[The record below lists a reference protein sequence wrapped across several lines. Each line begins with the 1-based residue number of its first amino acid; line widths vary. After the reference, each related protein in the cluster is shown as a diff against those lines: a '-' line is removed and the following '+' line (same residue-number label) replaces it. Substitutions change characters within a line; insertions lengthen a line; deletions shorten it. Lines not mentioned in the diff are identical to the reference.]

1 MGCPRV
7 GASLVSRRHP
17 ADADPT
23 QRPDQRGAQSRQIG
37 ARIRPH
43 MSRRGR
49 VSRAR
54 EGAAGTM
61 SQSRMRGLGRGLEAL
76 IPMSR
81 DGGAL
86 VPQMIAVDQIRPSH
100 QQVRTR
106 FDAEPL
112 GELAESIR
120 LHGVL
125 QPLLVRRLPDG
136 YELIAGERR
145 WRAARLA
152 GLTSVPA
159 VVRSDAGNDE
169 QLVLGLIENLQR
181 EDLDPV
187 EEAHGLRRL
196 TEEFGL
202 THDEVAQRI
211 GKHRVSV
218 SQSLR
223 LLNGCSAIQ
232 SSVAAGVI
240 SAGHARAL
248 IALESQ
254 GAQEHGL
261 KVVVARHLSVRQ
273 AENWVRTYKP
283 RRRRPTDASAE
294 LRALA
299 AALETKLGVPTK
311 IAGSMNRGQLEIRYS
326 SREELERVCAKLVK

>member
-1 MGCPRV
+1 MK
-7 GASLVSRRHP
+7 
-17 ADADPT
+17 
-23 QRPDQRGAQSRQIG
+23 Q
-37 ARIRPH
+37 
-43 MSRRGR
+43 
-49 VSRAR
+49 
-54 EGAAGTM
+54 
-61 SQSRMRGLGRGLEAL
+61 RMRGLGRGLDAL

-81 DGGAL
+81 DGNAM

-120 LHGVL
+120 SHGVL
-125 QPLLVRRLPDG
+125 QPLRVRRLTDG
-136 YELIAGERR
+136 YELSAGERR

-152 GLTSVPA
+152 GLTAVPA
-159 VVRSDAGNDE
+159 VVRSDAGNDA

-181 EDLDPV
+181 SDLDPI
-187 EEAHGLRRL
+187 EEAGGLKRL

-202 THDEVAQRI
+202 THEEVAQRI

-223 LLNGCSAIQ
+223 LLTGCPALQ

-254 GAQEHGL
+254 AAQEHGL
-261 KVVVARHLSVRQ
+261 KVVIARRLSVRQ
-273 AENWVRTYKP
+273 TENWVRTYKP
-283 RRRRPTDASAE
+283 RRRPRTDASAD

-299 AALETKLGVPTK
+299 AEVETKLGLPTK
-311 IAGSMNRGQLEIRYS
+311 IGGSVNRGKVELRYS
-326 SREELERVCAKLVK
+326 SREELERVCAKLVQ

>member
-1 MGCPRV
+1 
-7 GASLVSRRHP
+7 
-17 ADADPT
+17 
-23 QRPDQRGAQSRQIG
+23 
-37 ARIRPH
+37 
-43 MSRRGR
+43 
-49 VSRAR
+49 
-54 EGAAGTM
+54 M
-61 SQSRMRGLGRGLEAL
+61 SQPRMRGLGRGLEAL

-81 DGGAL
+81 EGDAL

-112 GELAESIR
+112 RELAESIR

-125 QPLLVRRLPDG
+125 QPILVRRLPDG

-152 GLTSVPA
+152 GLTAVPA
-159 VVRSDAGNDE
+159 VVRSEAGNDE

-181 EDLDPV
+181 ADLDPI
-187 EEAHGLRRL
+187 EEARGLRRL

-202 THDEVAQRI
+202 THEEVAQRI

-218 SQSLR
+218 THSMR
-223 LLNGCSAIQ
+223 LLDGCPAVQ

-248 IALESQ
+248 VALEGQ
-254 GAQEHGL
+254 ATQEHGL
-261 KVVVARHLSVRQ
+261 KVVIARHLSVRQ
-273 AENWVRTYKP
+273 TENWVRTYRP
-283 RRRRPTDASAE
+283 RRKARIDSTAE
-294 LRALA
+294 LRALGA
-299 AALETKLGVPTK
+299 DVEAKLGLPIKLT
-311 IAGSMNRGQLEIRYS
+311 GSINRGKVELRYS
-326 SREELERVCAKLVK
+326 SREELERVCAKLVS

>member
-1 MGCPRV
+1 
-7 GASLVSRRHP
+7 
-17 ADADPT
+17 
-23 QRPDQRGAQSRQIG
+23 
-37 ARIRPH
+37 
-43 MSRRGR
+43 
-49 VSRAR
+49 
-54 EGAAGTM
+54 M
-61 SQSRMRGLGRGLEAL
+61 SQSRLRGLGRGLEAL

-81 DGGAL
+81 GGEVM

-112 GELAESIR
+112 GELSESIR

-152 GLTSVPA
+152 GLASVPA
-159 VVRSDAGNDE
+159 VVRNDAGDDG

-181 EDLDPV
+181 TDLDAV
-187 EEAHGLRRL
+187 EEARGLRRL

-202 THDEVAQRI
+202 THEEVAQRI

-218 SQSLR
+218 TQSLR
-223 LLNGCSAIQ
+223 LLAGCPAVQSA
-232 SSVAAGVI
+232 VASGVI

-248 IALESQ
+248 VALEGQ
-254 GAQEHGL
+254 AAQEHGL

-273 AENWVRTYKP
+273 TENWVRTYRP
-283 RRRRPTDASAE
+283 RRKQRVDSTAE
-294 LRALA
+294 LRAIA
-299 AALETKLGVPTK
+299 ADVESKIGLQIKLT
-311 IAGSMNRGQLEIRYS
+311 GSLNRGKIDLRYS
-326 SREELERVCAKLVK
+326 SREELERVCAKLLS

>member
-1 MGCPRV
+1 MK
-7 GASLVSRRHP
+7 
-17 ADADPT
+17 
-23 QRPDQRGAQSRQIG
+23 QRI
-37 ARIRPH
+37 
-43 MSRRGR
+43 
-49 VSRAR
+49 
-54 EGAAGTM
+54 
-61 SQSRMRGLGRGLEAL
+61 RGLGRGLDAL

-81 DGGAL
+81 EGDAM

-120 LHGVL
+120 RHGVL
-125 QPLLVRRLPDG
+125 QPLLVRRLTDG

-152 GLTSVPA
+152 GLAAVPA
-159 VVRSDAGNDE
+159 VVRSDAGSDA

-181 EDLDPV
+181 SDLDPI
-187 EEAHGLRRL
+187 EEAGGLKRL

-223 LLNGCSAIQ
+223 LLNGCAAIQ
-232 SSVAAGVI
+232 SSVASGVI

-254 GAQEHGL
+254 TAQEHGL
-261 KVVVARHLSVRQ
+261 KVVVARRLSVRQ
-273 AENWVRTYKP
+273 TENWVRTYKP
-283 RRRRPTDASAE
+283 RRRPKTDASAE

-299 AALETKLGVPTK
+299 ADVETRLGIPAK
-311 IAGSMNRGQLEIRYS
+311 ITGSMNRGKVELKYS
-326 SREELERVCAKLVK
+326 SHEELERVCAKLVQ

>member
-1 MGCPRV
+1 
-7 GASLVSRRHP
+7 
-17 ADADPT
+17 
-23 QRPDQRGAQSRQIG
+23 
-37 ARIRPH
+37 
-43 MSRRGR
+43 
-49 VSRAR
+49 
-54 EGAAGTM
+54 M
-61 SQSRMRGLGRGLEAL
+61 SQSRLRGLGRGLEAL

-81 DGGAL
+81 EGEAL

-125 QPLLVRRLPDG
+125 QPLLVRKLSDG
-136 YELIAGERR
+136 FELIAGERR

-152 GLTSVPA
+152 GLTAVPA
-159 VVRSDAGNDE
+159 VVRSDATNDE

-181 EDLDPV
+181 ADLDPI
-187 EEAHGLRRL
+187 EEARGLRRL

-202 THDEVAQRI
+202 THEEVAQRI

-218 SQSLR
+218 TQSLR
-223 LLNGCSAIQ
+223 LLAGCPAIQ
-232 SSVAAGVI
+232 SAVAAGII

-248 IALESQ
+248 VALDGQ

-261 KVVVARHLSVRQ
+261 KVVIARHLSVRQ
-273 AENWVRTYKP
+273 AENWVRTYRP
-283 RRRRPTDASAE
+283 RRKKRVDSTAE
-294 LRALA
+294 LRAIGA
-299 AALETKLGVPTK
+299 GIESKLGLPMKLT
-311 IAGSMNRGQLEIRYS
+311 GSLNRGKIELRYS
-326 SREELERVCAKLVK
+326 SREELERVCAKLLS

>member
-1 MGCPRV
+1 MK
-7 GASLVSRRHP
+7 
-17 ADADPT
+17 
-23 QRPDQRGAQSRQIG
+23 Q
-37 ARIRPH
+37 
-43 MSRRGR
+43 
-49 VSRAR
+49 
-54 EGAAGTM
+54 
-61 SQSRMRGLGRGLEAL
+61 RMRGLGRGLDAL

-81 DGGAL
+81 DGDAM

-120 LHGVL
+120 SHGVL
-125 QPLLVRRLPDG
+125 QPLLVRRLTDG

-152 GLTSVPA
+152 GLSAVPA
-159 VVRSDAGNDE
+159 VVRSDAGNDA

-181 EDLDPV
+181 SDLDPI
-187 EEAHGLRRL
+187 EEAGGLKRL

-202 THDEVAQRI
+202 THEEVAQRI

-223 LLNGCSAIQ
+223 LLNGCPAIQ

-254 GAQEHGL
+254 TAQEHGL
-261 KVVVARHLSVRQ
+261 KVVIARRLSVRQ
-273 AENWVRTYKP
+273 TENWVRTYKP
-283 RRRRPTDASAE
+283 RRRPRTDASAE
-294 LRALA
+294 IRALA
-299 AALETKLGVPTK
+299 AEVEIKLGLPTK
-311 IAGSMNRGQLEIRYS
+311 ITGSVNRGKLELRYA
-326 SREELERVCAKLVK
+326 SREELERVCAKLVR

>member
-1 MGCPRV
+1 MTQPR
-7 GASLVSRRHP
+7 
-17 ADADPT
+17 T
-23 QRPDQRGAQSRQIG
+23 
-37 ARIRPH
+37 
-43 MSRRGR
+43 
-49 VSRAR
+49 
-54 EGAAGTM
+54 
-61 SQSRMRGLGRGLEAL
+61 RGLGRGLDAL

-81 DGGAL
+81 DGEAM

-120 LHGVL
+120 QHGVL
-125 QPLLVRRLPDG
+125 QPLLVRRRADG

-152 GLTSVPA
+152 GLSAVPA
-159 VVRSDAGNDE
+159 VVRIDADNDA

-181 EDLDPV
+181 TDLDPI
-187 EEAHGLRRL
+187 EEARGLKRL

-218 SQSLR
+218 TQSLR
-223 LLNGCSAIQ
+223 LLGGCAAVQ
-232 SSVAAGVI
+232 SSVAAGAI
-240 SAGHARAL
+240 TAGHARAL

-254 GAQEHGL
+254 EAQEHGL
-261 KVVVARHLSVRQ
+261 KVVIAKRLSVRQ
-273 AENWVRTYKP
+273 TENWVRTYRP
-283 RRRRPTDASAE
+283 RRVPRGNAAAE
-294 LRALA
+294 LRRIAGEA
-299 AALETKLGVPTK
+299 ETRLGVPVK
-311 IAGSMNRGQLEIRYS
+311 ITGSLNRGKIELRYS
-326 SREELERVCAKLVK
+326 SQEELERVCAKLVS

>member
-1 MGCPRV
+1 MK
-7 GASLVSRRHP
+7 
-17 ADADPT
+17 
-23 QRPDQRGAQSRQIG
+23 QRI
-37 ARIRPH
+37 
-43 MSRRGR
+43 
-49 VSRAR
+49 
-54 EGAAGTM
+54 
-61 SQSRMRGLGRGLEAL
+61 RGLGRGLDSL
-76 IPMSR
+76 IPTREGDVM
-81 DGGAL
+81 
-86 VPQMIAVDQIRPSH
+86 VPQMVAVDQIRPSH

-120 LHGVL
+120 RHGVL
-125 QPLLVRRLPDG
+125 QPILVRRLPDG

-159 VVRSDAGNDE
+159 VVRFDDGNDA

-181 EDLDPV
+181 TDLDPI
-187 EEAHGLRRL
+187 EEAGGLKRL

-202 THDEVAQRI
+202 THEEVAHKI

-223 LLNGCSAIQ
+223 LLNGCAAIQ
-232 SSVAAGVI
+232 SSVASGII

-254 GAQEHGL
+254 AAQEHGL
-261 KVVVARHLSVRQ
+261 KVVIARRLSVRQ
-273 AENWVRTYKP
+273 TENWVRTYKP
-283 RRRRPTDASAE
+283 RRKPRGDGSAE
-294 LRALA
+294 LRSLA
-299 AALETKLGVPTK
+299 GDIESRLGLPAK
-311 IAGSMNRGQLEIRYS
+311 ITGSMNRGKVEVTYS
-326 SREELERVCAKLVK
+326 SREDLERVCAKLVS

>member
-1 MGCPRV
+1 MK
-7 GASLVSRRHP
+7 
-17 ADADPT
+17 
-23 QRPDQRGAQSRQIG
+23 QRI
-37 ARIRPH
+37 
-43 MSRRGR
+43 
-49 VSRAR
+49 
-54 EGAAGTM
+54 
-61 SQSRMRGLGRGLEAL
+61 RGLGRGLDAL

-81 DGGAL
+81 EGDAM

-120 LHGVL
+120 RHGVL
-125 QPLLVRRLPDG
+125 QPLLVRRLTDG

-152 GLTSVPA
+152 GLVAVPA
-159 VVRSDAGNDE
+159 VVRSDAGNDA

-181 EDLDPV
+181 SDLDPI
-187 EEAHGLRRL
+187 EEAGGLKRL

-223 LLNGCSAIQ
+223 LLNGCAAIQ
-232 SSVAAGVI
+232 SSVASGVI

-254 GAQEHGL
+254 AAQEHGL
-261 KVVVARHLSVRQ
+261 KVVVARRLSVRQ
-273 AENWVRTYKP
+273 TENWVRTYKP
-283 RRRRPTDASAE
+283 RRRPRTDASAE

-299 AALETKLGVPTK
+299 GEVETKLGIPARIT
-311 IAGSMNRGQLEIRYS
+311 GSMNRGKVELKYS
-326 SREELERVCAKLVK
+326 SREELERVCAKLVQ

>member
-1 MGCPRV
+1 MMKQPR
-7 GASLVSRRHP
+7 L
-17 ADADPT
+17 
-23 QRPDQRGAQSRQIG
+23 
-37 ARIRPH
+37 
-43 MSRRGR
+43 
-49 VSRAR
+49 
-54 EGAAGTM
+54 
-61 SQSRMRGLGRGLEAL
+61 RGLGRGLDAL

-81 DGGAL
+81 DGEAM

-120 LHGVL
+120 QHGVL

-152 GLTSVPA
+152 GLVAIPA
-159 VVRSDAGNDE
+159 VVRTDTGNDA

-181 EDLDPV
+181 SDLDPI
-187 EEAHGLRRL
+187 EEAGGLKRL

-202 THDEVAQRI
+202 THDEIAHRI

-218 SQSLR
+218 TQSLR
-223 LLNGCSAIQ
+223 LLSGCPAVQSA
-232 SSVAAGVI
+232 VASGVI

-254 GAQEHGL
+254 AAQEHGL

-273 AENWVRTYKP
+273 TENWVRTYRP
-283 RRRRPTDASAE
+283 RRQRAGDGSTE
-294 LRALA
+294 LRRIA
-299 AALETKLGVPTK
+299 ADLESRLGLPIKVNGT
-311 IAGSMNRGQLEIRYS
+311 INRGTIEVKYS
-326 SREELERVCAKLVK
+326 SQDDLERVCAKLVS